1 MNHQQMLKPML
12 VGAGVLVVL
21 AVVGVPV
28 GAVVLPLVLLACP
41 LMMFFMMRNM
51 DHGGHDHAVHT
62 EPSGAEDER

>member
-12 VGAGVLVVL
+12 VGAGVLATL
-21 AVVGVPV
+21 ALVGVPV

-51 DHGGHDHAVHT
+51 DHGGHDHSAHT
-62 EPSGAEDER
+62 GRSATEDER